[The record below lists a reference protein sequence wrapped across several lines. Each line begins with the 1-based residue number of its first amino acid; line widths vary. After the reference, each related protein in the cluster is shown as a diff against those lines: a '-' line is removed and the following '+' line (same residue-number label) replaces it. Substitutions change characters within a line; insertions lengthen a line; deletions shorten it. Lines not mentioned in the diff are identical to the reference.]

1 MKEQIIESIYAVI
14 DATNGQAFNDRPLTK
29 SLDTVLSG
37 GSGELDSLGLIRFVT
52 ATEERIE
59 STFGKSIVL
68 IDDRALSQETSPFS
82 SVGALASYIE
92 VLLCEHA

>member
-1 MKEQIIESIYAVI
+1 VKKQIIESIYAVI
-14 DATNGQAFNDRPLTK
+14 DETNRQALDDRPLTK

-68 IDDRALSQETSPFS
+68 IDDRALSQAISPFS
-82 SVGALASYIE
+82 SVGALVTYIE
-92 VLLCEHA
+92 GLLREHA